1 MSVRTWFPR
10 VLGGIGLTLMALS
23 TLHAQ
28 IPHVAER
35 LPSIFDEAAADGGSG
50 EGDEGGEANVADSLK
65 SLDERLKK
73 LEKSGK
79 DVEGIKKDLGT
90 RGPGVFS
97 VPGLMKIQVR
107 KKPATK
113 AIKGWTN
120 PFTGEKQDKPARPA
134 SKTVKIRP
142 LKKLKEMV

>member
-1 MSVRTWFPR
+1 
-10 VLGGIGLTLMALS
+10 MAKKK
-23 TLHAQ
+23 
-28 IPHVAER
+28 
-35 LPSIFDEAAADGGSG
+35 AASKNSG
-50 EGDEGGEANVADSLK
+50 VVKARSKSEVFAAVADDTGLAKRDIAAVFSSLE
-65 SLDERLKK
+65 SQ
-73 LEKSGK
+73 
-79 DVEGIKKDLGT
+79 IKKDLGT